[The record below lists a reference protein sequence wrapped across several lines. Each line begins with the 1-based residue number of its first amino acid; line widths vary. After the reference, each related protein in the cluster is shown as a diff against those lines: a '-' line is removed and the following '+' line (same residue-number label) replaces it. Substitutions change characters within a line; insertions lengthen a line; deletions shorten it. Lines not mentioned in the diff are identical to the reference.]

1 MTCVEHSSAVGRA
14 FQLSLAPG
22 VRLGQVGQIGSGL
35 LSIERAASINVQNS
49 FGCFGP
55 SGQTREGS
63 TPFRGG
69 GPSLF
74 GPWEFLDGELRPRFG
89 RWPLNVAVG

>member
-14 FQLSLAPG
+14 FQLSSAPG
-22 VRLGQVGQIGSGL
+22 ARLGQVGQIRFGL
-35 LSIERAASINVQNS
+35 LSLGRGGSINVQNC

-63 TPFRGG
+63 TPFRGVD
-69 GPSLF
+69 P
-74 GPWEFLDGELRPRFG
+74 PFLDPGSF
-89 RWPLNVAVG
+89 WA